1 MMEGSCHTAMRIL
14 YLSRDMAGYK
24 SASYQQDVIQALQE
38 QASLIMWGPGFPGFR
53 ADVPLSEVI
62 ARHAMSTADTLCI
75 GHSWLS
81 DSADGELESCGALDL
96 DDFPGKKVFIL
107 NKEYVR
113 LEEKLA
119 FAKRW
124 RFDLALSHHQDAE
137 SFADRTGVQFV
148 FWPFAVD
155 ASSHT
160 RGGLPKRSDLF
171 FSGLLKNPSHPD
183 AQSDLRVRTQRALYV
198 TYGELRLFRRFR
210 YRGFRLFWNAYSGDP
225 RITRVLRVLGK
236 YRRLGESDYVKQMA
250 LSRSVFCTLSPA
262 KLISPRYFEAM
273 YAGAIVLCEES
284 GEYRRLFQP
293 WVHYVPFSADLS
305 DFEEKLRFACSD
317 SEQVSRI
324 RSAAESLVANY
335 HTWQRRVVDLVT
347 WIRTGEIS
355 NLGVGPY

>member
-1 MMEGSCHTAMRIL
+1 MIKGSHHTAMRIL
-14 YLSRDMAGYK
+14 YLSRDMTGYK
-24 SASYQQDVIQALQE
+24 SASYQQDVIRALQE
-38 QASLIMWGPGFPGFR
+38 QASLVLWGPGFPGFR
-53 ADVPLSEVI
+53 ADVPLNEVI
-62 ARHAMSTADTLCI
+62 ARHGMASTDTLCI

-81 DSADGELESCGALDL
+81 DSLHGELESCAAFDL
-96 DDFPGKKVFIL
+96 DVFPGKKVFIL

-137 SFADRTGVQFV
+137 SYADRTGVPFV
-148 FWPFAVD
+148 FWPFAID
-155 ASSHT
+155 ARCHT
-160 RGGLPKRSDLF
+160 RGGLPKRTDLF

-198 TYGELRLFRRFR
+198 THGELRFYKRFR
-210 YRGFRLFWNAYSGDP
+210 YRGLKLFWNAYSGDP
-225 RITRVLRVLGK
+225 PITRLLRVMGK
-236 YRRLGESDYVKQMA
+236 YRRLGESDYAKQMA

-284 GEYRRLFQP
+284 SEYRRLFQP
-293 WVHYVPFSADLS
+293 WVHYVPFLADLS

-317 SEQVSRI
+317 SVEVSRI
-324 RSAAESLVANY
+324 RSAAESLVAEY
-335 HTWQRRVVDLVT
+335 HTWQRRVSDLVT
-347 WIRTGEIS
+347 WTRTGEMH
-355 NLGVGPY
+355 NPGVGPY